1 MFNNTPLVHAKLAA
15 GVLLALALMTLDH
28 RSAYLESVRAALSV
42 VVYPIQYLVSLPMK
56 ASAWAQESLLTRR
69 ALWHENTRL
78 REQNFLLRT
87 QSQKFAAL
95 RAENI
100 RLRELLESSLEK
112 GERVLL
118 ADLLAV
124 ELEPSAHQVVL
135 NKGSKQGVYMG
146 QPVVDAH
153 GILGQVIHVGPFSST
168 GLLITDVSH
177 ALPVQVNRN
186 GVRAIAAG
194 TGITDQLLLSYVP
207 VKADIRKGDL
217 LVSSSLGGRFP
228 EGYPVG
234 DVTKVVTNPSDSFA
248 KVVVTPSARV
258 AQAREVLLV
267 WPKGLPSDLAQ
278 HTRFSNVAAR

>member
-1 MFNNTPLVHAKLAA
+1 VNAKLAVA
-15 GVLLALALMTLDH
+15 VLLALALMTLDH
-28 RSAYLESVRAALSV
+28 RSGQLESARAALSV
-42 VVYPIQYLVSLPMK
+42 LVYPIQYLVNFPVK
-56 ASAWAQESLLTRR
+56 ASAWVKDSLRTRG
-69 ALWHENTRL
+69 ALLDQNARL
-78 REQNFLLRT
+78 REQNLLLRT

-112 GERVLL
+112 GERVLV

-153 GILGQVIHVGPFSST
+153 GIMGQVIHVGPFSST

-194 TGITDQLLLSYVP
+194 TGILDQLLLSYVS
-207 VKADIRKGDL
+207 VNADIRKGDL
-217 LVSSSLGGRFP
+217 LVSSGLGGRFP
-228 EGYPVG
+228 GGYPVG
-234 DVTKVVTNPSDSFA
+234 EVTKVVTHPGESFA
-248 KVVVTPSARV
+248 KVLATPSARV
-258 AQAREVLLV
+258 AEAREVLLV
-267 WPKGLPSDLAQ
+267 WPKGLPRDLAQ
-278 HTRFSNVAAR
+278 HARFSSVAAR